1 MTQTLKMT
9 KNLKC
14 SRIDFAGFC
23 LPEGYNDLGR
33 EVWSKMVT
41 VSWAISDIF
50 GRLEMA
56 FSQSDIKKG

>member
-1 MTQTLKMT
+1 MT
-9 KNLKC
+9 KKLKR
-14 SRIDFAGFC
+14 SRIDFTGLC
-23 LPEGYNDLGR
+23 LSGGYNDLGR
-33 EVWSKMVT
+33 EVWSKTVT